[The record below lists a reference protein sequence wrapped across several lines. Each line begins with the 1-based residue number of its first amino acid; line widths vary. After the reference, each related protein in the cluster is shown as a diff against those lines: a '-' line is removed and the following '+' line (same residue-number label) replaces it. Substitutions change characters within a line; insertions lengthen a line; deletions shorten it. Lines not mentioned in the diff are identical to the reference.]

1 MDEQLEFIAS
11 VIQAC
16 TNDDSVV
23 LSSSD
28 TMDTVEKW
36 DSLVTVNMAMAL
48 AERFGLDIGVDDL
61 EKLGSVQGIL
71 DLIAEAE

>member
-1 MDEQLEFIAS
+1 
-11 VIQAC
+11 
-16 TNDDSVV
+16 
-23 LSSSD
+23 
-28 TMDTVEKW
+28 MDTVEKW